1 MAKSNSCRLISGSLG
16 ARCFLITSGDE
27 WQSAATYEA
36 NLMSALRRSKEK
48 GSPSWINAAYSMTHS
63 LLLFTPFKE
72 YQTEWIY
79 TDPLLT
85 FLLIVNEAVA
95 SFPTFKIQMRRYA
108 KQLPKV

>member
-1 MAKSNSCRLISGSLG
+1 MLSDYFRRRMAIG
-16 ARCFLITSGDE
+16 
-27 WQSAATYEA
+27 ATYEA

-48 GSPSWINAAYSMTHS
+48 GSPSWINAAYSMTH
-63 LLLFTPFKE
+63 PFKE